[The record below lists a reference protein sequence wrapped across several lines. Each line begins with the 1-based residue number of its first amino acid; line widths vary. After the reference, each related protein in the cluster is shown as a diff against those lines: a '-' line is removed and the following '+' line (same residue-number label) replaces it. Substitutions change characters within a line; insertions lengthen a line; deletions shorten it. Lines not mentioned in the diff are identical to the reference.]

1 MKIITVNTDSL
12 GEKIGLHPGDRLL
25 KINGKRVHDEIDYKF
40 RITDELVTLDFEIN
54 GHIEQIEVEKNYD
67 VDLGVEFEE
76 MKIRSCANDCVFC
89 FVDQN
94 PPNMRKGMYFR
105 DGDYRMSYLHGH
117 YITMTNMGQNDL
129 DRIIGQ
135 RLTPLYISVHVTE
148 PKLRQELFLYKRDD
162 GLLEKL
168 KYLTSNAIELHT
180 QIVLMPGIN
189 DGDCLVKTLED
200 LFIFH
205 PQLKTCTIVPVGLTE
220 HRKGLMNL
228 KTVDKDYAKMLLG
241 RLTEMRSRFPGN
253 QSPFVLFSDEWYI
266 LADKTFPPLSDYG
279 DTDLIENGVGQ
290 VRNFI
295 SKFEKESR
303 HFPLKLKKTT
313 NITIATGW
321 LVKDIIHEKVLP
333 ILNKIENLC
342 VNLIPIHNN
351 FFGRSVT
358 VTGLLTGKD
367 IISQL
372 SAQSIGDAIWM
383 SHRILNDDG
392 TRTLDDM
399 TLDEISQ
406 KLGCPIAVSEDSF
419 LDLFQELSNA

>member
-1 MKIITVNTDSL
+1 MKIITVNTASL

-25 KINGKRVHDEIDYKF
+25 KINGQRVQDEIDYKF

-54 GHIEQIEVEKNYD
+54 GHIKQVEVEKNYD

-94 PPNMRKGMYFR
+94 PPNMRQGMYFR

-129 DRIIGQ
+129 DRIIEQ
-135 RLTPLYISVHVTE
+135 RLTPLYVSVHVTE
-148 PKLRQELFLYKRDD
+148 PELRQELFLYKRDD

-180 QIVLMPGIN
+180 QIVLMPSIN
-189 DGDCLVKTLED
+189 DGDYLVKTLED

-205 PQLKTCTIVPVGLTE
+205 PQLKTCTIVPVGLTK

-241 RLTEMRSRFPGN
+241 QLTEMRLRFPGD

-266 LADKTFPPLSDYG
+266 LSSKTFPPLSDYG

-295 SKFEKESR
+295 SKFEKESL

-321 LVKDIIHEKVLP
+321 LVKDIFHEKVLP

-383 SHRILNDDG
+383 SHRILNDEG

-406 KLGCPIAVSEDSF
+406 KLGCPIVVSEDSF
-419 LDLFQELSNA
+419 LDLFQEHF